1 MHILIFH
8 MNSDINVHL
17 SRFISYG
24 RKSTKRGE
32 DGKGKKVFVV
42 EHCHRAKREKKNQ
55 IQKYVRICKYIHYL
69 LSIFDI
75 QYIIQLQ
82 KAVEIGAN

>member
-42 EHCHRAKREKKNQ
+42 EHCHRAKREKKSNTK
-55 IQKYVRICKYIHYL
+55 IYSNMEIHTVK
-69 LSIFDI
+69 S
-75 QYIIQLQ
+75 
-82 KAVEIGAN
+82 

>member
-1 MHILIFH
+1 

-42 EHCHRAKREKKNQ
+42 EHCHRAKKQ
-55 IQKYVRICKYIHYL
+55 IRKYIQ
-69 LSIFDI
+69 IDI
-75 QYIIQLQ
+75 Q
-82 KAVEIGAN
+82 

>member
-1 MHILIFH
+1 

-42 EHCHRAKREKKNQ
+42 EHCHRAKREKKSNTK
-55 IQKYVRICKYIHYL
+55 IYSNMEIHTL
-69 LSIFDI
+69 PSLHF
-75 QYIIQLQ
+75 
-82 KAVEIGAN
+82 

>member
-42 EHCHRAKREKKNQ
+42 EHCHRAKREKNKSKN
-55 IQKYVRICKYIHYL
+55 IFKYE
-69 LSIFDI
+69 DI
-75 QYIIQLQ
+75 
-82 KAVEIGAN
+82 